1 MKEIY
6 IRNVPEDVFLLL
18 KDHANSKGMTQN
30 DYLVMLLSM
39 SALAGSSCFHR
50 LLPETIQYVVRT
62 SILADDERRQAY
74 SEAQLRLMRE
84 NMEVLKRVN
93 LLLMDY

>member
-39 SALAGSSCFHR
+39 SAAAGLSCLHR

-62 SILADDERRQAY
+62 SLLADEERRQAFT
-74 SEAQLRLMRE
+74 EAQIKLLRE
-84 NMEVLKRVN
+84 NMEVLKQVN
-93 LLLMDY
+93 LLLMDH